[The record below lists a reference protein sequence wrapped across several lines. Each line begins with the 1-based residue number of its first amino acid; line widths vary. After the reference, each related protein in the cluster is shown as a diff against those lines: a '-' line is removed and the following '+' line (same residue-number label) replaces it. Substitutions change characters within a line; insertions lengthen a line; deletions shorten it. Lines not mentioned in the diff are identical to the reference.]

1 MINCDLPG
9 HREIQYSTGGGYTT
23 AQIEGWLPF
32 KEYLAALSAELP
44 NSWTVAY
51 DETADRVKFTPG
63 TGSLALILE
72 SDSMALTLGASSTT
86 VASMTT
92 ETSLANAPRGLTP
105 IDHLHI
111 ADPVSG
117 NKPNLRV
124 FRHGRAHSVAY
135 GSAKNY
141 RVNVRFDPDDFERLQ
156 EGPCGV
162 GKVRIGDYTASTVYG
177 PSNVG
182 GYLDGYILRQ
192 RDLTL
197 ENMEVNIGGAS
208 RFVIVA
214 PNDAHNTAAD
224 PTHEFWGHIDRGYSL
239 NYFATIEGVPFRFVE
254 KEVGFASGDYTD
266 SPSLIID
273 TSQKVQHKV
282 DRIKGLAAAS
292 GVTLGILDP
301 ENELR
306 IFERAS
312 VQIPIDSDVAYNDT
326 TINLSSDSTNFGTSG
341 TVYLGKEALEFTGN
355 TGPSGSPA
363 NQLTGITRPFGEAY
377 DYNNKTG
384 QKFRTVTNRKRVWD
398 GCEVNLRA
406 MLLDPYGNAVGTS
419 YADDYQRKV
428 FSGEVAGIPGYDA
441 GVWILQTKDLIR
453 RLTRKIGQGAS
464 GKTQP
469 TAQQAQIGIT
479 GLGLNDFSSVWVKT
493 QTSDRLE
500 LVIDAQDVSGSLS
513 TALSTTSLT
522 IDLTGMGLPTYH
534 TIGEAF
540 QKLFDTILAVAMPNS
555 DLLSDQI
562 AIVHNV
568 DQYGTD
574 DLGNIRVAYTIATQ
588 VGFFYSILSIRLG
601 PVAQPTAFTTP
612 MWFTESVTLWDS
624 PTQSTSL
631 EQTIF
636 VSPGLRGTDANL
648 VVLKQPPNTSAVLGS
663 FENEGFAVLEGD
675 NARNELIRYDGAD
688 TTSIPSHVILGNVQ
702 RNLLGQ
708 SVNIFKGKR
717 EIRQAYRTNDD
728 QSAFDESIGSL
739 AAQVLES
746 SGNTGERGTF
756 DRLPR
761 GFGYA
766 LKASEHVYDDGATLQ
781 DPSKTITGAFSEE
794 MDLILTGGL
803 SFAEYFGGLAA
814 AAQKSFA
821 WVRSGTGLRIGV
833 VNTTTSG
840 NEEEYTI
847 TDADLLAGNSA
858 TIQRVSSGPNEVIVT
873 QAESPLFQAKNQY
886 TYRIIEDM
894 LSRGTVTEKANLYG
908 MKEAVFY
915 DKAESLAVALV
926 NHGSSEVAYRLRV
939 KPSRDWMAGQLVRVE
954 STHPALYDWKNNT
967 DGLSDVARI
976 VEVSRDLSSG
986 ECEIVILAGA
996 VQYYPALCKAALVTA
1011 YNNSGSDGILT
1022 LSDASIL
1029 EASDVVRVYNPG
1041 TTIAEEK
1048 RVLSVDLSTNEVTIA
1063 GLLAFI
1069 PTANYTTASYPLDTN
1084 ANISP
1089 RQENHAHVNDGGS
1102 YL

>member
-9 HREIQYSTGGGYTT
+9 HREIQYSTGAGYTT

-32 KEYLAALSAELP
+32 KEYLAALTAELP
-44 NSWTVAY
+44 NSWSVSY

-86 VASMTT
+86 ISSMTT
-92 ETSLANAPRGLTP
+92 ETSLTNAPRGLTP

-117 NKPNLRV
+117 NKPDLRV
-124 FRHGRAHSVAY
+124 FRHGRAHSVSY

-141 RVNVRFDPDDFERLQ
+141 SVNVRFDSADFERLQ

-162 GKVRIGDYTASTVYG
+162 GKVRIGDYTASSAYG
-177 PSNVG
+177 PANVG

-197 ENMEVNIGGAS
+197 ENIEVNIGGSSA
-208 RFVIVA
+208 FVVVA
-214 PNDAHNTAAD
+214 PNTAHDSAAD
-224 PTHEFWGHIDRGYSL
+224 PSDVFWGHLDRGYSL

-254 KEVGFASGDYTD
+254 KEVGFSSGDYTD
-266 SPSLIID
+266 SASLIID
-273 TSQKVQHKV
+273 TSQKVQHKI

-292 GVTLGILDP
+292 GVTIGILDP

-312 VQIPIDSDVAYNDT
+312 VQISIDSDVAYNDT
-326 TINLSSDSTNFGTSG
+326 TIDLSSDSTNFGTSG
-341 TVYLGKEALEFTGN
+341 TVYLGKEALKFTGN

-363 NQLTGITRPFGEAY
+363 NQLSGITRPFGEGY

-398 GCEVNLRA
+398 GCEVSLRA
-406 MLLDPYGNAVGTS
+406 MLLDPYGNAVGTT
-419 YADDYQRKV
+419 YTDDYQRKV
-428 FSGEVAGIPGYDA
+428 FSGEVAGIPGYDN

-479 GLGLNDFSSVWVKT
+479 GLGLNDFSSVWVRT
-493 QTSDRLE
+493 DTSDRLQLAIDSIDPYGAFE
-500 LVIDAQDVSGSLS
+500 TTTLVINV
-513 TALSTTSLT
+513 
-522 IDLTGMGLPTYH
+522 TGMGLPTYH

-540 QKLFDTILAVAMPNS
+540 QKLFDTILAVSMPNTNLV
-555 DLLSDQI
+555 DDQI

-568 DQYGTD
+568 DQYQTD
-574 DLGNIRVAYTIATQ
+574 DIGNIRVAFTISAQ
-588 VGFFYSILSIRLG
+588 SGAFYSILSIRVG
-601 PVAQPTAFTTP
+601 PVAQPSAFTAP
-612 MWFTESVTLWDS
+612 MWFTESLFFWDS
-624 PTQSTSL
+624 PSQSTSL
-631 EQTIF
+631 DQTLF
-636 VSPGLRGTDANL
+636 VTPGIRGTDVGL
-648 VVLKQPPNTSAVLGS
+648 VVVKQPPNTSAILGS
-663 FENEGFAVLEGD
+663 FENQGFAVLEGD

-688 TTSIPSHVILGNVQ
+688 TSSIPNHVILSNVQ

-717 EIRQAYRTNDD
+717 EIRQAYRTYND
-728 QSAFDESIGSL
+728 QTAFDESIGSL

-746 SGNTGERGTF
+746 SGNSKERGIF
-756 DRLPR
+756 DDLPR

-781 DPSKTITGAFSEE
+781 DPSKTITGAFPED

-803 SFAEYFGGLAA
+803 SFVEYFGGLAA

-840 NEEEYTI
+840 NEEEFTI
-847 TDADLLAGNSA
+847 TDEDLLAGNSA
-858 TIQRVSSGPNEVIVT
+858 SIQRVSSGPNEVIVT

-886 TYRIIEDM
+886 TYRVIEDM
-894 LSRGTVTEKANLYG
+894 LARGTVSEKASLYG
-908 MKEAVFY
+908 MKESVFY
-915 DKAESLAVALV
+915 DKAESLAIALV

-939 KPSRDWMAGQLVRVE
+939 KPSRDWLAGQLVRVE
-954 STHPALYDWKNNT
+954 VTHPALYDWKNNS

-996 VQYYPALCKAALVTA
+996 VQYYPALCKAALVTN
-1011 YNNSGSDGILT
+1011 YNLSGSDGILT

-1029 EASDVVRVYNPG
+1029 EPSDVVRVYNPG

-1048 RVLSVDLSTNEVTIA
+1048 RVLAVDLSTNEVTIS
-1063 GLLAFI
+1063 GLLSFI
-1069 PTANYTTASYPLDTN
+1069 PTNNYTTASYPLDTN

-1089 RQENHAHVNDGGS
+1089 RQENHAHVDDGGS